1 MSEVINTN
9 KYLTLD
15 GLRKYDGLIKE
26 FIASGNQEL
35 ANAIELLNAKIGNLE
50 FEGSDDKTVAEIIE
64 DIYGSIATLVEKD
77 GEIETII
84 NGIIGELDSSEGT
97 DDIMTLV
104 EITNKLNS
112 LESTVAQNGQKIV
125 SVTERVAAV
134 EEAIKDLGEIEGG
147 ENLGSIVNK
156 VNLNVESI
164 KTLTGDGE
172 GSVKKTAQ
180 DAADAAQSAA
190 QKYADGLASNYDA
203 AGTAEGFNTAMDARV
218 AILEAIDH
226 EQLAADASA
235 AAVAAIVA
243 GAESDFDTL
252 KDVEEWIGA
261 HKEGAAELQ
270 TTVSN
275 HTNSIN
281 ELSDDLSELSGK
293 VEEDITNLA
302 THMTAADAA
311 LAEVD
316 SRLDALEAVEAI
328 TDEEIASL
336 FA

>member
-50 FEGSDDKTVAEIIE
+50 FDGSDDKTVAEIIE

-252 KDVEEWIGA
+252 KDVEEWISA

>member
-164 KTLTGDGE
+164 KTLTGDGA

>member
-35 ANAIELLNAKIGNLE
+35 ANAIELLNEKIGSLE

-64 DIYGSIATLVEKD
+64 DIYGLIATLGEKD

-84 NGIIGELDSSEGT
+84 NDIIGELGSSEGT
-97 DDIMTLV
+97 DIMTLV

-134 EEAIKDLGEIEGG
+134 EAAIKDLGEIEGG

-156 VNLNVESI
+156 VNLNAESI
-164 KTLTGDGE
+164 KTLTGEGD

-180 DAADAAQSAA
+180 DAADAAQAAA

-218 AILEAIDH
+218 AVLEAIDH
-226 EQLAADASA
+226 EKLAADASA

-293 VEEDITNLA
+293 VEQDITNLA

-328 TDEEIASL
+328 TDEEISSL